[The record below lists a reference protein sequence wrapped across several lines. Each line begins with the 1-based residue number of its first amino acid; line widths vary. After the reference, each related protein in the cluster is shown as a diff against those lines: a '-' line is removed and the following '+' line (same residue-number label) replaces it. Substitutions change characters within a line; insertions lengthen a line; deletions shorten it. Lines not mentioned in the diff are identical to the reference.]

1 MGVKKL
7 KPITPGQRFRVVNDF
22 EQVTAAKPEKSLVKG
37 KTKSGGRNNSG
48 RMTMRYVGG
57 GHKQKVRTVD
67 FKREKFGIPAT
78 VKAIEY
84 DPLRSAYLMLLVYAD
99 GEKRYS
105 VAVNGVKVG
114 DKLVSGKGSAPEA
127 GNALNFTFEVPKTAS
142 FINLMAAL
150 GLDKKKSLFIV
161 GDYDKNLYL
170 SSRNLQGVKVVNS
183 SEISTYDIM
192 NASEVVLSEGA
203 VEKITAILS

>member
-1 MGVKKL
+1 MELKVLDINGKETKKSVTLDAKVFGLEPNDHSIYLDVKQFLANARQGTHKS
-7 KPITPGQRFRVVNDF
+7 KERAEVNR
-22 EQVTAAKPEKSLVKG
+22 T
-37 KTKSGGRNNSG
+37 TKKH
-48 RMTMRYVGG
+48 
-57 GHKQKVRTVD
+57 HKQKGTGGARAGSLKSPIQRGGGTVFGPRPRNYG
-67 FKREKFGIPAT
+67 FKLNKK
-78 VKAIEY
+78 VKQLA
-84 DPLRSAYLMLLVYAD
+84 RKSALSM
-99 GEKRYS
+99 K
-105 VAVNGVKVG
+105 VKSENLKV
-114 DKLVSGKGSAPEA
+114 VE
-127 GNALNFTFEVPKTAS
+127 NFTFEVPKTTS
-142 FINLMAAL
+142 FINVMAAL

>member
-1 MGVKKL
+1 VKQLARKSALSMKVKSENL
-7 KPITPGQRFRVVNDF
+7 KVV
-22 EQVTAAKPEKSLVKG
+22 E
-37 KTKSGGRNNSG
+37 
-48 RMTMRYVGG
+48 
-57 GHKQKVRTVD
+57 
-67 FKREKFGIPAT
+67 
-78 VKAIEY
+78 
-84 DPLRSAYLMLLVYAD
+84 
-99 GEKRYS
+99 
-105 VAVNGVKVG
+105 
-114 DKLVSGKGSAPEA
+114 
-127 GNALNFTFEVPKTAS
+127 NFTFEVPKTTS
-142 FINLMAAL
+142 FINVMAAL

>member
-1 MGVKKL
+1 MDSKLNKKVKQLARKSALSMKRKSENL
-7 KPITPGQRFRVVNDF
+7 KVV
-22 EQVTAAKPEKSLVKG
+22 E
-37 KTKSGGRNNSG
+37 
-48 RMTMRYVGG
+48 
-57 GHKQKVRTVD
+57 
-67 FKREKFGIPAT
+67 
-78 VKAIEY
+78 
-84 DPLRSAYLMLLVYAD
+84 
-99 GEKRYS
+99 
-105 VAVNGVKVG
+105 
-114 DKLVSGKGSAPEA
+114 
-127 GNALNFTFEVPKTAS
+127 NFTFEVPKTTS
-142 FINLMAAL
+142 FINVMAAL

>member
-1 MGVKKL
+1 MEL
-7 KPITPGQRFRVVNDF
+7 KVLDI
-22 EQVTAAKPEKSLVKG
+22 KG
-37 KTKSGGRNNSG
+37 KETKKSVTLDAKIFGIEPNDHSIYLDVKQFLANARQGTHKSKERAEVN
-48 RMTMRYVGG
+48 RTTKKH
-57 GHKQKVRTVD
+57 HKQKGTGGARAGSLKSPIQRGGGTVFGPRPRNYV
-67 FKREKFGIPAT
+67 FKLNKK
-78 VKAIEY
+78 VKQLARKSALSMKVKSEN
-84 DPLRSAYLMLLVYAD
+84 LRVV
-99 GEKRYS
+99 E
-105 VAVNGVKVG
+105 
-114 DKLVSGKGSAPEA
+114 
-127 GNALNFTFEVPKTAS
+127 NFTFEVPKTTS
-142 FINLMAAL
+142 FINVMAAL